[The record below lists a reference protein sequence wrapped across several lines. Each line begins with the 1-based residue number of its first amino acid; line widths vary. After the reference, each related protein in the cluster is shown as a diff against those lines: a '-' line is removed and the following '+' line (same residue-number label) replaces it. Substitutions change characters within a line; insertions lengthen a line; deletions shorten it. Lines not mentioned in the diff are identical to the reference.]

1 MFGKLGGYARTV
13 ILAVFIVLVLLF
25 IILPLFWHL
34 FWVVFWAAVFG
45 IVFGGLGRL
54 VVPGRQAIGVFPT
67 IVCGMVG
74 SLVGGL
80 IGHAIGGWF
89 VTLLCEIGVSAGA
102 VAFWSTTHRTPV
114 SGRRKMLGRRV

>member
-1 MFGKLGGYARTV
+1 MGGYARSV
-13 ILAVFIVLVLLF
+13 ILAVFIALVLLF

-45 IVFGGLGRL
+45 IFFGALGRL

-74 SLVGGL
+74 SLIGGL

-102 VAFWSTTHRTPV
+102 VAFWSATHRT
-114 SGRRKMLGRRV
+114 SIGGRRPALGRR

>member
-1 MFGKLGGYARTV
+1 V
-13 ILAVFIVLVLLF
+13 ILAVFVVLVALF
-25 IILPLFWHL
+25 IVLPLFWHL
-34 FWVVFWAAVFG
+34 FWVVFWAAVVGIIFG
-45 IVFGGLGRL
+45 ALGRL
-54 VVPGRQAIGVFPT
+54 IVPGRNPIGVLAT

-102 VAFWSTTHRTPV
+102 VAFWSATHRTPV
-114 SGRRKMLGRRV
+114 GGGRRTALGRSR